1 MDKLTD
7 IALPPSIC
15 AWIKNFLTDRPQT
28 VKVGTTCSSTL
39 TLSTGSP
46 QGCVLSP
53 LLYSLYTH
61 DCTPIHLSNTI
72 ITFADDT
79 TVIGLITGGDETA
92 YRDEV
97 NRLAGW
103 CSEHNLLLNTSKT
116 KEMVIDF
123 RKQKGEPAPL
133 SINGDCVQRVSS
145 FKFLGIHLAED
156 LSWITNTSAVVKK
169 ARQRLHF
176 LRILR
181 SNQLEEKLLVAF
193 YRSTIESVLMYC
205 ITAWL
210 SNCTVVDRT
219 CRGSLTQRN
228 ASQSPALA

>member
-1 MDKLTD
+1 MALRPVMYKCSCIHLTSQVCVR
-7 IALPPSIC
+7 IAPPCPTS
-15 AWIKNFLTDRPQT
+15 KGQLTSRTFCQ
-28 VKVGTTCSSTL
+28 
-39 TLSTGSP
+39 SP
-46 QGCVLSP
+46 EQP
-53 LLYSLYTH
+53 SLYVACS
-61 DCTPIHLSNTI
+61 CTPCTRM
-72 ITFADDT
+72 
-79 TVIGLITGGDETA
+79 TA
-92 YRDEV
+92 HPSTYRDEV

-156 LSWITNTSAVVKK
+156 LSWTTNTSAVVKK

-181 SNQLEEKLLVAF
+181 SNHLEEKLLVAF

-205 ITAWL
+205 IMAWF
-210 SNCTVVDRT
+210 SNC
-219 CRGSLTQRN
+219 
-228 ASQSPALA
+228 PAEGH